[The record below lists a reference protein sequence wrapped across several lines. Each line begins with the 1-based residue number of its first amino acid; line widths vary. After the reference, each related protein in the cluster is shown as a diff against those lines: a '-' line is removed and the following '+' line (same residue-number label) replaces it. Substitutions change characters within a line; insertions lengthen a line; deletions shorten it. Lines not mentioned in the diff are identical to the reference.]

1 MTTDF
6 HTYTNAGLRHI
17 TYNGVDSLTNHG
29 ILIADGTSVESVI
42 PRSVIDT
49 IPQRQGAL
57 DGSRVNGELFYEPR
71 TLTYKFKIFADTR
84 AELSTKEAAVKAW
97 LNSTGTYR
105 IADSNYAGFEFVNCV
120 LKGIAIEPGEVKSA
134 YYMYLTAVFACDPY
148 MQKTGTSRQRLTTWA
163 AQGNTARAVI
173 DNSRIYPLSWLEVPA
188 TPINYVLTFS
198 INSTAEQSSLRSF
211 YIFGIPSGVTV
222 SDIYV
227 VRQEEVIRDLVT
239 MTAPDR
245 GTLSS
250 VQEDDM
256 VLITYS
262 DDITAAVAVGGVSS
276 GTSYSVANPKYRLN
290 ALTEGTPTVRING
303 GDPPVDITRTFTLPA
318 TALLQIYNSG
328 YGYYE
333 LWHDDTE
340 VRL

>member
-1 MTTDF
+1 MITDF
-6 HTYTNAGLRHI
+6 HTYTDAGLRHI
-17 TYNGVDSLTNHG
+17 TYNGVDSLTDHG
-29 ILIADGTSVESVI
+29 ILIADGTSVENVT
-42 PRSVIDT
+42 PRSAIDT

-84 AELSTKEAAVKAW
+84 AELSTKEATVKAW

-105 IADSNYAGFEFVNCV
+105 IADSNYSGYEFVNCV
-120 LKGIAIEPGEVKSA
+120 LKGITVEPGEVKSA
-134 YYMYLTAVFACDPY
+134 YYMYLTATFTCDPY

-173 DNSRIYPLSWLEVPA
+173 DNRYIYPVTWLEVPA
-188 TPINYVLTFS
+188 TPANNVLTFS
-198 INSTAEQSSLRSF
+198 INSTAEQQSQRSF
-211 YIFGIPSGVTV
+211 YIFGIPNGVTV
-222 SDIYV
+222 SDVYV
-227 VRQEEVIRDLVT
+227 VRQSQTITGEVT

-245 GTLSS
+245 GTLGS

-262 DDITAAVAVGGVSS
+262 DDITAAVAVGGTNS
-276 GTSYSVANPKYRLN
+276 GTLYSVTNPKYRLN
-290 ALTEGTPTVRING
+290 ALTEGAPTFKING
-303 GDPPVDITRTFTLPA
+303 SLQSITQPFTLPA
-318 TALLQIYNSG
+318 TALLAIMTSG

-333 LWHDDTE
+333 LWHDNTE

>member
-1 MTTDF
+1 MQVYRRSITFNNVNSLTGFGVVINSEKTILPDPEQRYTYDTVPFHDGVYNSSAVNGQTYYEPVTLTYVFVLHASSRAAVQSLRKQIINAWSGAVGDLTDSDMPGWK
-6 HTYTNAGLRHI
+6 YTNAM
-17 TYNGVDSLTNHG
+17 
-29 ILIADGTSVESVI
+29 LIG
-42 PRSVIDT
+42 
-49 IPQRQGAL
+49 
-57 DGSRVNGELFYEPR
+57 EPR
-71 TLTYKFKIFADTR
+71 LEYYSRNFTNAELTLTF
-84 AELSTKEAAVKAW
+84 
-97 LNSTGTYR
+97 
-105 IADSNYAGFEFVNCV
+105 
-120 LKGIAIEPGEVKSA
+120 
-134 YYMYLTAVFACDPY
+134 TADPY
-148 MQKTGTSRQRLTTWA
+148 MQNVTGSRQRLTTWA

-173 DNSRIYPLSWLEVPA
+173 DNRYIFPLTWLESPSTPA
-188 TPINYVLTFS
+188 NNVLTFP
-198 INSTAEQSSLRSF
+198 INATAEQQSQRSF
-211 YIFGIPSGVTV
+211 YIFGIPDGVTV
-222 SDIYV
+222 SDVYV
-227 VRQEEVIRDLVT
+227 VRQSQTITGEVT

-245 GTLSS
+245 GTLGS

-262 DDITAAVAVGGVSS
+262 GDITAAVAVGGVSS
-276 GTSYSVANPKYRLN
+276 GTSYSVTNPKYRLN